1 MTTDVATVVLLSTL
15 AGLGTGLG
23 GLVVLV
29 RKPGERLFV
38 FLIGLAAG
46 LMIMMSFLELLA
58 DSLRLSGLFSAAV
71 GFVSGSLALFF
82 LDFVLPHKHIVSEK
96 GTINAK
102 MLRAGTLIAIGIS
115 LHNFP
120 EGIAVAAGYS
130 FLPEVGLVIA
140 TAIALH
146 NIPEGMAIALPM
158 CMSGTSR
165 WAAFRIALLSGLVEP
180 LGALIAAVFLT
191 AFLRVNA
198 LFIVLCGRSNRVHHR
213 GQTNSNSP

>member
-1 MTTDVATVVLLSTL
+1 
-15 AGLGTGLG
+15 
-23 GLVVLV
+23 
-29 RKPGERLFV
+29 
-38 FLIGLAAG
+38 
-46 LMIMMSFLELLA
+46 MIMMSFLELLA
-58 DSLRLSGLFSAAV
+58 DSLRVSGLFSAAV
-71 GFVSGSLALFF
+71 GFVAGSLALFF
-82 LDFVLPHKHIVSEK
+82 LNFVLPHKYSESEK

-198 LFIVLCGRSNRVHHR
+198 LFIVLCGRSNGVHHR
-213 GQTNSNSP
+213 GRTNSNSP